1 MEPLPALHPI
11 VLKLIASPPFEY
23 SPNGLTFKGHARAS
37 VPDLKKWLFPRKNAR
52 GKQVK
57 EWWLAQLRLYGVEV
71 KSSAKVADLT
81 ESLKHAY
88 ANGKIKPSANILALE
103 QQLERRFLLENFEA
117 REKEYASSSDECK
130 AQTDTDR
137 FLKEKFFNGKKEG
150 TLVAL
155 EVIDSTKLLHAAKAL
170 GLRSAGA
177 CGPGNRGW
185 IILGKN
191 ERDVEKRKREI
202 ERDFVEWEVE
212 HNKVMKKRMREYEE
226 ECKRER
232 ELEEKEQAA
241 KRQKLELM
249 RQECEAGGKGRFKDV
264 GGEWRIECPDMDK
277 TYRKAT
283 RSMSIFF
290 ATPSSRRRDYSDD
303 EYYEEDELCSDDEA
317 ECRGKRRANI
327 PEAVCSAPMLCANF
341 KMGILE
347 GTLRSGKT
355 LPPESAKFPVA
366 KVSFTWRGYETG
378 EGEIEFD
385 DVDTNSGSFNFLSK
399 TKLEG
404 VLKSSFGAFP
414 FTGCKVSRE
423 PVDNRDDKWD
433 HYSAEAH
440 ERARVGRW

>member
-1 MEPLPALHPI
+1 MDPLPALHPI
-11 VLKLIASPPFEY
+11 VLRHIASPPFEY
-23 SPNGLTFKGHARAS
+23 SPSGLTFKGHARAS

-103 QQLERRFLLENFEA
+103 EQLERRFLLENFEA
-117 REKEYASSSDECK
+117 REKKYASSSDECK
-130 AQTDTDR
+130 AQTDTNR
-137 FLKEKFFNGKKEG
+137 FLKEKFFNGKEEEN
-150 TLVAL
+150 LVAL
-155 EVIDSTKLLHAAKAL
+155 EVIDSTELLHAANAL

-191 ERDVEKRKREI
+191 ERDVEKRRREI
-202 ERDFVEWEVE
+202 EKDFGEWEVE

-232 ELEEKEQAA
+232 ELEEKERAG
-241 KRQKLELM
+241 KRQKLESM
-249 RQECEAGGKGRFKDV
+249 RQECEAGGEGRFKDV
-264 GGEWRIECPDMDK
+264 GGEWSIQCPDMDK
-277 TYRKAT
+277 SYKEAT

-290 ATPSSRRRDYSDD
+290 ATPSTRRDYSDD
-303 EYYEEDELCSDDEA
+303 EYYDEDGLCTDDEA
-317 ECRGKRRANI
+317 EFRGKRRANI
-327 PEAVCSAPMLCANF
+327 PEAVCSTPLLCANF
-341 KMGILE
+341 EMGILT

-355 LPPESAKFPVA
+355 LPLESAKFPVA
-366 KVSFTWRGYETG
+366 KVPFTWRGRETG

-385 DVDTNSGSFNFLSK
+385 DVNTNSGSFNFLST
-399 TKLEG
+399 TKLKG
-404 VLKSSFGAFP
+404 VLKSTFGNFP
-414 FTGCKVSRE
+414 FTGCKVSRV
-423 PVDNRDDKWD
+423 PVDKRDDTWD
-433 HYSAEAH
+433 DYSEEAH
-440 ERARVGRW
+440 EAERVGRW